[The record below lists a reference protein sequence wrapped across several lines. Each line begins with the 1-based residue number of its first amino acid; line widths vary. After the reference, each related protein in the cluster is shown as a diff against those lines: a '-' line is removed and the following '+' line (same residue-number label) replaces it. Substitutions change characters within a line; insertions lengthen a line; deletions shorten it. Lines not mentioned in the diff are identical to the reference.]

1 MALFY
6 FNEGSYSVFL
16 EIGVIISSSSADK
29 LSMTVKGLE
38 MNTEVED
45 FILLVSTRVG
55 ASYLSVK
62 LGLMPRYFSNS
73 AILAIILFFS

>member
-16 EIGVIISSSSADK
+16 EIGVIISPSSADK

-38 MNTEVED
+38 MKTEVED

-62 LGLMPRYFSNS
+62 LG
-73 AILAIILFFS
+73 

>member
-6 FNEGSYSVFL
+6 FNEGSYAVFL
-16 EIGVIISSSSADK
+16 EIGVIISPSSADK
-29 LSMTVKGLE
+29 LSTTVKGLE
-38 MNTEVED
+38 MKTEVED

-62 LGLMPRYFSNS
+62 LG
-73 AILAIILFFS
+73 